1 MSKPPSKSGGSGRGR
16 PPFGS
21 SGGGSRDKS
30 SFGGSSYGGSSR
42 GESRGGGGRGGP
54 SRDGG
59 APRGGPRDGNRDD
72 APRGG
77 DSRYNSGGA
86 RGGRDSAPR
95 DGGYRGTRDGA
106 PRSGGPRR
114 DAFPRDGAPR
124 GRDETA
130 RRDGPPRGGHPRGD
144 GPRAD
149 RPRSDAPRD
158 GASPRP
164 PRRDD
169 TRRSEAPRDA
179 APRESKPHGT
189 YSRETYPRDS
199 GDRRGPGRDRG
210 GRSDGARD
218 GAPRATYSRGPAR
231 DDRAKDARPRFG
243 GRDDRNGGPR
253 SDARYGR
260 AEAPR
265 APRPIGNPGPAPR
278 AAAPTPKNPLLPA
291 REGERI
297 AKLLAR
303 AGVASRREVERL
315 IIEGRVTI
323 GGEVVETPS
332 TVLTSLAGVAV
343 DGNLIAEPEGTRL
356 FLFHKPAGLIT
367 AERDPAGRPTIY
379 NALRN
384 ALPEGSGRVM
394 PIGRLDLSTEGLL
407 LLTNDGEFKR
417 QLELP
422 STGVPRTYRART
434 FGDITQSRL
443 EELMEGI
450 EVDGVIYG
458 KINANMERRTGRN
471 QWIEM
476 TLTEGKNREVRRV
489 LEALDLQVSRLLR
502 VSYGPFLL
510 GDLPKGAAGEV
521 SQKDLE
527 IFRRSLKEAKAR
539 ETKEAEI
546 RAARGDEPELEE
558 PEVTESEAEDFEA
571 PEAED
576 RDSEA

>member
-42 GESRGGGGRGGP
+42 GESRGGG
-54 SRDGG
+54 
-59 APRGGPRDGNRDD
+59 PRQGSPRDGAARGGARDD

-77 DSRYNSGGA
+77 DSRYNSGGSRGGAGRDEAA
-86 RGGRDSAPR
+86 RGGSRGRSR
-95 DGGYRGTRDGA
+95 DGSRDG
-106 PRSGGPRR
+106 SQGGYS
-114 DAFPRDGAPR
+114 RDGAPR
-124 GRDETA
+124 GKLGRDESA
-130 RRDGPPRGGHPRGD
+130 RRDAPRGSSREGFPRD
-144 GPRAD
+144 GF
-149 RPRSDAPRD
+149 PRD
-158 GASPRP
+158 GAAPRP

-169 TRRSEAPRDA
+169 KRRDA
-179 APRESKPHGT
+179 APRDADARRAPRESTPRGT
-189 YSRETYPRDS
+189 YARDS
-199 GDRRGPGRDRG
+199 FPRESG
-210 GRSDGARD
+210 S
-218 GAPRATYSRGPAR
+218 RATYSRGGPRADR
-231 DDRAKDARPRFG
+231 SGDDRR
-243 GRDDRNGGPR
+243 
-253 SDARYGR
+253 DARYGR
-260 AEAPR
+260 SDAPR
-265 APRPIGNPGPAPR
+265 AARPIGNPGPAPR
-278 AAAPTPKNPLLPA
+278 AAAPTPKNPALPP

-315 IIEGRVTI
+315 IIEGRVKL
-323 GGEVVETPS
+323 GDVVIETPS
-332 TVLTSLAGVAV
+332 TVLTSLAGVTV
-343 DGNLIAEPEGTRL
+343 DDNPIAEPEGTRL

-384 ALPEGSGRVM
+384 ALPPGTGRVM
-394 PIGRLDLSTEGLL
+394 PIGRLDLNTEGLL

-422 STGVPRTYRART
+422 ATGVPRTYRART
-434 FGDITQSRL
+434 FGDITQARL

-527 IFRRSLKEAKAR
+527 NFRRSLKESKAR
-539 ETKEAEI
+539 EAN
-546 RAARGDEPELEE
+546 AAREATAARDASTASGTAGDTEAG
-558 PEVTESEAEDFEA
+558 ESEA
-571 PEAED
+571 
-576 RDSEA
+576 